1 MTEPTDIIH
10 APGYVSFTTWLL
22 DQLQREDPVGDL
34 AREWACVVRQRLR
47 GFRSQ
52 TPKQMYNHMIR
63 NNACFY
69 ALLALETA
77 SEEYGTPFIIPNDS
91 NA

>member
-22 DQLQREDPVGDL
+22 YQLQREDPVGDL
-34 AREWACVVRQRLR
+34 AREWNCVVRRRLR

-52 TPKQMYNHMIR
+52 TPKQMYNHMKR
-63 NNACFY
+63 MDACFD
-69 ALLALETA
+69 ALLALEMA
-77 SEEYGTPFIIPNDS
+77 SKEYGNPFIIPDDNM
-91 NA
+91 A